1 MKSKNLLIIAAIMA
15 AMMAITTFLLVR
27 HASHST
33 DETVRRRA
41 VMAYY
46 HTIGRSVIKS
56 GGKLNITNGG
66 IINSRENK
74 PFVISKGA
82 RIKISY
88 GKIK

>member
-1 MKSKNLLIIAAIMA
+1 MKNKTKFITVLSTVMLIVLCLL
-15 AMMAITTFLLVR
+15 FLVR

-33 DETVRRRA
+33 AESVRRRA

-82 RIKISY
+82 RLKISN